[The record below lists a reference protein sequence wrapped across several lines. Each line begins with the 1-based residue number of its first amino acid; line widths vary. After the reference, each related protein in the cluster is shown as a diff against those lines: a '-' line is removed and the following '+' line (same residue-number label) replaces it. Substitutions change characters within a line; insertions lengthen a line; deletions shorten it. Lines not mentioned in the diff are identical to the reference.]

1 MGALLAWLLARIDNK
16 LHTVAD
22 VEALGGTPVLGAVS
36 LVPSKLLRKLV
47 SADVTTEPNH
57 SKSWSSSII
66 FRESLSSTSFAE
78 MIRVVRA
85 SVTLL
90 GPEAQRKVTLFT
102 SAIPGEG
109 KSFISANF
117 ALAAAAQG
125 KRVLLMD
132 FDLRKPSLH
141 RVFGIHADAEG
152 MGVSGCLSGQ
162 GSLEDTVLR
171 DIAPHLDLLPAGKR
185 VPNPGELLGNDTLPA
200 LIAAAAAAYDVVVL
214 DTAPVL
220 AVPDARLTARHAHNV
235 CLVARADY
243 TPRQAVVQAVDVLA
257 SGGTPVSGIVFNGYR
272 ERKRLISSNHS
283 YGYYSYGRRG
293 RARPYVSDGYG
304 AYGSDRS

>member
-1 MGALLAWLLARIDNK
+1 
-16 LHTVAD
+16 
-22 VEALGGTPVLGAVS
+22 
-36 LVPSKLLRKLV
+36 
-47 SADVTTEPNH
+47 
-57 SKSWSSSII
+57 
-66 FRESLSSTSFAE
+66 
-78 MIRVVRA
+78 
-85 SVTLL
+85 
-90 GPEAQRKVTLFT
+90 LFT

-141 RVFGIHADAEG
+141 WIFGIGAES

-162 GSLEDTVLR
+162 ESLEDAVIR

-185 VPNPGELLGNDTLPA
+185 APNPGELLGNDTLPA

-243 TPRQAVVQAVDVLA
+243 TPRQAVAQAADVLA

-272 ERKRLISSNHS
+272 EKKRLMSSNHS

-293 RARPYVSDGYG
+293 RARPYGSDGYG